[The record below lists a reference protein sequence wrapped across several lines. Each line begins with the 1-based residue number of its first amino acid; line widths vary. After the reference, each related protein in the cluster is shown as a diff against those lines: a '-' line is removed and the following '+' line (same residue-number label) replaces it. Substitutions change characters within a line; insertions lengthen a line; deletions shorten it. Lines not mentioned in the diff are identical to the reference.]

1 LNHVAGLSASAL
13 KDHAR
18 DLPVMNGIRED
29 IKGIMALKQGS
40 SDHVEALSEV
50 VIRLHT
56 LQVQNLQ
63 HSITCC
69 TLSNH
74 IMAKST

>member
-1 LNHVAGLSASAL
+1 LIPRDVVGLSASAL

-29 IKGIMALKQGS
+29 IKGVVALKQGS
-40 SDHVEALSEV
+40 SDHVEALSELAT
-50 VIRLHT
+50 RLHT

-63 HSITCC
+63 HSIACHRFSC
-69 TLSNH
+69 Q
-74 IMAKST
+74 KS